1 MPLPGGY
8 LLVDLSI
15 WDLIL
20 EISSHQS
27 WTKEASTGGVDL
39 PVDLPIFA
47 LTLEIS
53 CHHSWPL
60 DASTRG
66 VPAGCSLNLSSNS
79 RNLKSQFL
87 TTRCL
92 YWGVDL
98 SVNRQIWA
106 LTVEISSHHSWSLDA
121 STRGVPAGCS
131 LNMSSN
137 SRNFKSQYLTTRC
150 LYWGVDLP
158 VNRPIWA
165 QTVEISSHH
174 YWPLEASTGG

>member
-1 MPLPGGY
+1 M
-8 LLVDLSI
+8 
-15 WDLIL
+15 
-20 EISSHQS
+20 SSNSRNLKSPFLTIRCLGWMGRSAS
-27 WTKEASTGGVDL
+27 WSANMSSNSRNFKSPFLTSRCLYWGVDL

-60 DASTRG
+60 DASTRR

-98 SVNRQIWA
+98 PVNRQIWA

-121 STRGVPAGCS
+121 STTGVPAGCS

-150 LYWGVDLP
+150 LYWG
-158 VNRPIWA
+158 
-165 QTVEISSHH
+165 
-174 YWPLEASTGG
+174 